1 MGLGSV
7 VRNCL
12 SSYVTRTPNQA
23 RADDLRLNRV
33 NRQAILVPFPQ
44 LEHIQS
50 TTLPDNNRY
59 LVIMKMIATPL
70 FVYLGIYLNGT
81 R

>member
-1 MGLGSV
+1 MGLGSI

-12 SSYVTRTPNQA
+12 SSYVTSTPNQA

-44 LEHIQS
+44 LEHIQ
-50 TTLPDNNRY
+50 TTMLPENNRY
-59 LVIMKMIATPL
+59 LLIMKMIAAPL
-70 FVYLGIYLNGT
+70 FFIWGFI
-81 R
+81 